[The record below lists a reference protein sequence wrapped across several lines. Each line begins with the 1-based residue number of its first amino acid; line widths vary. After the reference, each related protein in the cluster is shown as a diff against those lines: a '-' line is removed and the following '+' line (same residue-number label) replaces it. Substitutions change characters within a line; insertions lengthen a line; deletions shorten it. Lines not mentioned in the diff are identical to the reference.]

1 MVYSSSLLE
10 ANFVTM
16 AHREEQMT
24 VAEEAKRTLTIQQLN
39 KVCTSGTDAA
49 GIHDITEFV

>member
-39 KVCTSGTDAA
+39 KVRTSRTDAA